1 MKRKKHV
8 MLSKESK
15 DTIKSV
21 FIPNHPKYGIAALAR
36 IYNVSTTSIYNV
48 IKKEKKYENQ

>member
-1 MKRKKHV
+1 MKRKKYI

-36 IYNVSTTSIYNV
+36 LYNVSDATIHNV
-48 IKKEKKYENQ
+48 VKKERKYEC

>member
-1 MKRKKHV
+1 MKRKKHI

-21 FIPNHPKYGIAALAR
+21 YVPHHPKYGISALAR
-36 IYNVSTTSIYNV
+36 IYNVSTTSIYNTV
-48 IKKEKKYENQ
+48 KKEKKYEC